1 MRSVF
6 QRLFSHDYSV
16 LFAVTLALLPT
27 AGLSAEQG
35 GEKRVSSIEVAG
47 NRYVESSTILAR
59 IEMKA
64 GKILSKKTISQDVKR
79 LFKTGYF
86 EDIYV
91 VGNPEKDGVRLVYTV
106 KENPLISK
114 FEILGND
121 EITDK
126 KLRPKLGLKAGRVF
140 SAAKLRSDRN
150 TIRKAYLKKG
160 YYQVDVTAATVT
172 EEDGR
177 VALTLN
183 INEGK
188 ITRIKSIQFI
198 SNTAFSDSELSDVL
212 ASQKSSFMSWFSDKD
227 VFNNDRFGGDVQLL
241 QQHYLNNGYLDIAIE
256 SVQISLTP
264 DKKAFYLTFALHEG
278 PQYSVSKID
287 VQGDMMPSREILMEA
302 IELEEGEIYSLT
314 ALRNTID
321 EMEVKVGDEG
331 YAFASVTPLL
341 KRDIALKQVSI
352 TFDVEKGREVY
363 IERIEISGNE
373 KTEDNVVRRE
383 LRQFE
388 AARYSASNVK
398 RSKDRLNRTGLF
410 KDARAT
416 LEKGKADDQVQVNVN
431 LEEDKTGSFSMGGGY
446 SQVEKVFVSGSVE
459 EKNFLGKGFS
469 ARGSAEIGAS
479 TQNFDVSLS
488 DPYFLDSDVRASLN
502 MFKVQTKLDD
512 YLAYKQDS
520 IGAGTNFGVPLSEY
534 TAYVVGYRY
543 SRSKLSD
550 IPADAS
556 LALRSQ
562 EGIQSTGLL
571 SQSLNWDTRN
581 RAVAPTEG
589 HHESLGLGV
598 AGLGGSNKFMEI
610 TASTKSYFSLG
621 ESFVFSPSFS
631 ASFIEGFAGEDIP
644 IYKRYSMGGIGSLR
658 GFDSFGVTLRD
669 PATGDIIGGDKMVR
683 ASLDL
688 FFPIPYMKTE
698 GFRGILFL
706 DAGTLWG
713 SIDTTV
719 GAESISFREDF
730 SASKIR
736 SSTGFGF
743 EWISPVGPLGLIWG
757 FPINKVEGDIVK
769 SFEFAI
775 GASF

>member
-1 MRSVF
+1 MRTVF

-16 LFAVTLALLPT
+16 LFAIALALLPT
-27 AGLSAEQG
+27 AVLSAEQE

-47 NRYVESSTILAR
+47 NRYVESGTILAR

-64 GKILSKKTISQDVKR
+64 GKVLNKKTISQDVKR

-91 VGNPEKDGVRLVYTV
+91 VGNPEKDGIRLVYTV

-126 KLRPKLGLKAGRVF
+126 KLRPKLSLKAGRVF

-160 YYQVDVTAATVT
+160 YYQVDVTAETVI

-183 INEGK
+183 ISEGK
-188 ITRIKSIQFI
+188 ITRIKSIRFI
-198 SNTAFSDSELSDVL
+198 NNTAFSDSELSDVL
-212 ASQKSSFMSWFSDKD
+212 ASQKSSFVSWFTDRD
-227 VFNNDRFGGDVQLL
+227 VFNNERFGGDVQLL
-241 QQHYLNNGYLDIAIE
+241 QQHYLNSGYLDIAIE

-264 DKKAFYLTFALHEG
+264 DKKSFYLTFAFHEG

-287 VQGDMMPSREILMEA
+287 VQGDLVPSREVLMEA
-302 IELEEGEIYSLT
+302 IELEEGELYSLT
-314 ALRNTID
+314 ALQNSIAV
-321 EMEVKVGDEG
+321 MEEKVGDEG

-341 KRDIALKQVSI
+341 KRDIALKEVSI

-388 AARYSASNVK
+388 GARYSASSVK
-398 RSKDRLNRTGLF
+398 LSRNRLNRTGLF

-431 LEEDKTGSFSMGGGY
+431 LEEENTGSFSMGGGY
-446 SQVEKVFVSGSVE
+446 SQVEKITITGSVE
-459 EKNFLGKGFS
+459 EKNFLGKGLSTRVS
-469 ARGSAEIGAS
+469 ADIGAS
-479 TQNFDVSLS
+479 TQNFNVSLS
-488 DPYFLDSDVRASLN
+488 DPYFLDSDVRASIN
-502 MFKVQTKLDD
+502 AFKTQTKLDD
-512 YLAYKQDS
+512 YVDYKQDS
-520 IGAGTNFGVPLSEY
+520 IGGGMNFGIPLSEY
-534 TAYVVGYRY
+534 IAYGVGYRY

-562 EGIQSTGLL
+562 EGIQSTGLV

-581 RAVAPTEG
+581 RVVAATEG
-589 HHESLGLGV
+589 HHESLSLGV

-621 ESFVFSPSFS
+621 ESFVLSPTFSG
-631 ASFIEGFAGEDIP
+631 SFIEGFAGEDIP

-658 GFDSFGVTLRD
+658 GFDSYGVTLRD
-669 PATGDIIGGDKMVR
+669 PATGDIVGGDKMVR

-688 FFPIPYMKTE
+688 FFPIPYMKTA
-698 GFRGILFL
+698 GFRGVIFL

-713 SIDTTV
+713 SIDTSI
-719 GAESISFREDF
+719 GAESISYREDF

-736 SSTGFGF
+736 SSTGIGI
-743 EWISPVGPLGLIWG
+743 EWISPVGPLGLVWG
-757 FPINKVEGDIVK
+757 FPINKQPGDIVK

-775 GASF
+775 GANF

>member
-6 QRLFSHDYSV
+6 QKLSSHGCKA
-16 LFAVTLALLPT
+16 LFAVALALLPT
-27 AGLSAEQG
+27 VGVSAEQE
-35 GEKRVSSIEVAG
+35 GEKKVSSIEVAG
-47 NRYVESSTILAR
+47 NRYIESSTILAR

-64 GKILSKKTISQDVKR
+64 GKVLSKKTISQDVKR

-91 VGNPEKDGVRLVYTV
+91 VGNPEKDGIRLVYTV

-140 SAAKLRSDRN
+140 SAAKLRGDRN

-160 YYQVDVTAATVT
+160 YYQVDVTASTVI

-183 INEGK
+183 VSEGK
-188 ITRIKSIQFI
+188 ITRIKSIEFI
-198 SNTAFSDSELSDVL
+198 NNMAFSDSELSDVL
-212 ASQKSSFMSWFSDKD
+212 ASQKSSLMSWFSDKD
-227 VFNNDRFGGDVQLL
+227 VFNKERFGGDVQLL
-241 QQHYLNNGYLDIAIE
+241 QQHYLNNGHLDIVIE

-264 DKKAFYLTFALHEG
+264 DKKSFYLTFALHEG
-278 PQYSVSKID
+278 PQYSVSRIE
-287 VQGDMMPSREILMEA
+287 VQGDMMPSREALMEA
-302 IELEEGEIYSLT
+302 IEFEKGDIYSLT
-314 ALRNTID
+314 GLRNSINV
-321 EMEVKVGDEG
+321 MEEKVGDEG

-341 KRDIALKQVSI
+341 KRDTASNEVSI
-352 TFDVEKGREVY
+352 TFDIEKGREVY

-373 KTEDNVVRRE
+373 KTEDGVVRRE
-383 LRQFE
+383 FRQFE
-388 AARYSASNVK
+388 GARYSASNVR
-398 RSKDRLNRTGLF
+398 RSRERLNRTGLF

-416 LEKGKADDQVQVNVN
+416 LEKGKADDRVQVNVN
-431 LEEDKTGSFSMGGGY
+431 LEEDKTGSFSLGGGY
-446 SQVEKVFVSGSVE
+446 SQVEKITVTGSVE
-459 EKNFLGKGFS
+459 EKNFLGKGIS

-488 DPYFLDSDVRASLN
+488 EPYFLDSDIGASLN

-512 YLAYKQDS
+512 YVEYKQDS
-520 IGAGTNFGVPLSEY
+520 IGAGTNFTIPLSEY
-534 TAYVVGYRY
+534 SAYAVGYRY
-543 SRSKLSD
+543 SRSNLSE
-550 IPADAS
+550 IPADSS

-562 EGIQSTGLL
+562 EGIQSTGLV
-571 SQSLNWDTRN
+571 SQSLIWDTRN
-581 RAVAPTEG
+581 RAVSATAG
-589 HHESLGLGV
+589 HRESLGLSV

-610 TASTKSYFSLG
+610 TTSTKSYFSLG

-631 ASFIEGFAGEDIP
+631 ASFIEGFGGEDIP

-658 GFDSFGVTLRD
+658 GFDSYGVTLRD

-688 FFPIPYMKTE
+688 FFPIPYMKTA
-698 GFRGILFL
+698 GFRGIFFL

-713 SIDTTV
+713 SIDTSI
-719 GAESISFREDF
+719 GAETISYREDF

-736 SSTGFGF
+736 SSTGVGI
-743 EWISPVGPLGLIWG
+743 EWISPVGPLGLVWG

-769 SFEFAI
+769 SFEFSI
-775 GASF
+775 GANF

>member
-1 MRSVF
+1 MHPVF
-6 QRLFSHDYSV
+6 QRLFTHSCSV
-16 LFAVTLALLPT
+16 LFAVTMVLLPT
-27 AGLSAEQG
+27 VGLSAEQE

-47 NRYVESSTILAR
+47 NRYVESGTILAR

-64 GKILSKKTISQDVKR
+64 GDVLSKKTISRDVKR

-91 VGNPEKDGVRLVYTV
+91 VGNPEKDGIRLVYTV

-114 FEILGND
+114 LEILGND
-121 EITDK
+121 EIPDT
-126 KLRPKLGLKAGRVF
+126 KLRPKLGLKPGRVF

-160 YYQVDVTAATVT
+160 YYQVDVTAVTVI

-183 INEGK
+183 ISEGE

-198 SNTAFSDSELSDVL
+198 SNMAFSDSELSDVL
-212 ASQKSSFMSWFSDKD
+212 ASQKSSFVSWFTDRD
-227 VFNNDRFGGDVQLL
+227 VFNNERFGGDVQLL
-241 QQHYLNNGYLDIAIE
+241 QQHYLNSGYLDITIE
-256 SVQISLTP
+256 SAQISLTP

-287 VQGDMMPSREILMEA
+287 IQGDLVPSREALLEA
-302 IELEEGEIYSLT
+302 IELEKGELYSLT
-314 ALRNTID
+314 DLQNSITA
-321 EMEVKVGDEG
+321 MEEKVGDEG

-352 TFDVEKGREVY
+352 TFDIEKGREVY

-388 AARYSASNVK
+388 GARYSASNVR
-398 RSKDRLNRTGLF
+398 RSRERLNRTGLF

-431 LEEDKTGSFSMGGGY
+431 VEEDKTGSFSLGGGY
-446 SQVEKVFVSGSVE
+446 SQIEKIAFTASVV
-459 EKNFLGKGFS
+459 EKNFLGKGLS
-469 ARGSAEIGAS
+469 ARGSAEISAV
-479 TQNFDVSLS
+479 TQNVDVSLS
-488 DPYFLDSDVRASLN
+488 DPYFLDSDIRASLN
-502 MFKVQTKLDD
+502 MFKVQTKLDE
-512 YLAYKQDS
+512 YVAYKQDS
-520 IGAGTNFGVPLSEY
+520 IGAGVNFGVPLSEY
-534 TAYVVGYRY
+534 TAYTVGYHY

-550 IPADAS
+550 IPLDAS

-562 EGIQSTGLL
+562 EGLQSTGLV
-571 SQSLNWDTRN
+571 SQGFNWDTRN
-581 RAVAPTEG
+581 RIVAATEG
-589 HHESLGLGV
+589 HHESLTLGV
-598 AGLGGSNKFMEI
+598 AGLGGSNKFIEI

-621 ESFVFSPSFS
+621 ESFVLSPSFA
-631 ASFIEGFAGEDIP
+631 ASFIEAFGGEDIP
-644 IYKRYSMGGIGSLR
+644 IYRRYSMGGIGSLR
-658 GFDSFGVTLRD
+658 GFESYGVTLRD
-669 PATGDIIGGDKMVR
+669 PATGDIIGGDKMIR

-688 FFPIPYMKTE
+688 FFPIPYMVTE
-698 GFRGILFL
+698 GFRGLIFL

-713 SIDTTV
+713 SVDTSV
-719 GAESISFREDF
+719 GGVALSLREDF
-730 SASKIR
+730 SVSKIR
-736 SSTGFGF
+736 SSTGLGV
-743 EWISPVGPLGLIWG
+743 EWISPVGPIGLVWG

-769 SFEFAI
+769 SFEFSI
-775 GASF
+775 GANF